1 MNSTATNLDLKNG
14 AVSASMLAKGGQG
27 LQDECKNKYP
37 QGIKVG
43 EVAETAGHGLG
54 CRVVY
59 HLALCQWSD
68 PQATQVFD
76 FYSLLYLISLSF
88 FLISPFL
95 KEAICDKVPLPSV
108 LIVSWH
114 FVQFLTNP
122 VREIVSYHL
131 AVNRHKIKH

>member
-1 MNSTATNLDLKNG
+1 MMLNSSRRCSFQADVLVNSTATNLALKKG

-68 PQATQVFD
+68 PQATQVGFTD
-76 FYSLLYLISLSF
+76 TFLSQQ
-88 FLISPFL
+88 
-95 KEAICDKVPLPSV
+95 
-108 LIVSWH
+108 W
-114 FVQFLTNP
+114 
-122 VREIVSYHL
+122 
-131 AVNRHKIKH
+131 